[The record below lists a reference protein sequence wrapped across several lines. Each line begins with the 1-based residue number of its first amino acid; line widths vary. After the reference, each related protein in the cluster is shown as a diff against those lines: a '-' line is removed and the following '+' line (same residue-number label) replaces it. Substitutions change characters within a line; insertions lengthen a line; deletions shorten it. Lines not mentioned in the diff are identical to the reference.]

1 MKRFLL
7 PSIIAV
13 GVLIIGIVL
22 QSRLAKSDHYG
33 EVPGVVRL
41 SIDFGDATR
50 VWDALPTMTGA
61 SAFSIMKDAVAVAQI
76 PLVAD
81 PSTGAGVFVRQIGNK
96 KNGDGG
102 RFWQYW
108 INEKFAMVA
117 ADQYFL
123 HAGDTVEWKF
133 AAEQKE

>member
-1 MKRFLL
+1 MRRFLI
-7 PSIIAV
+7 PSIVAV
-13 GVLIIGIVL
+13 CLLVIGIVL
-22 QSRLAKSDHYG
+22 QYRLAQPNQYG
-33 EVPGVVRL
+33 GAPGVVRL

-50 VWDALPTMTGA
+50 VWDALPMVTGA

-108 INEKFAMVA
+108 VNEKFAMVA
-117 ADQYFL
+117 ADTYML
-123 HAGDTVEWKF
+123 SAGDRVEWKF
-133 AAEQKE
+133 VEEQR